1 MIPRNNRTTVVVEL
15 EHLALTY
22 GKKAIAGLEQ
32 LALDYGTAEV
42 QRYKKNHYT
51 EIAYKNIK
59 HQNRRELQ

>member
-1 MIPRNNRTTVVVEL
+1 MVEL